1 MDDYRAL
8 QNLIFSYAA
17 LVDAGDFAG
26 VGALFAA
33 GAFAGSGGVLRG
45 AAEVER
51 MLRES
56 VIVYEDGTPR
66 TKHVTTNIALEVSGF
81 VASGR
86 AYFTVLQAVPGFPLQ
101 TIAAGRYEDRFT
113 REDGRWHFTERR
125 ATVDL
130 VGDVSHHLRAKG
142 P

>member
-8 QNLIFSYAA
+8 ENLVFSYAS

-26 VGALFAA
+26 VGSLFVE
-33 GAFAGSGGVLRG
+33 GAFVGSGGVLQG

-51 MLRES
+51 MLRDS

-66 TKHVTTNIALEVSGF
+66 TKHVTTNVALEVSEAT
-81 VASGR
+81 ASGR

-113 REDGRWHFTERR
+113 RAEGGWRFTERR
-125 ATVDL
+125 VTVDL

>member
-1 MDDYRAL
+1 MDDHRAL
-8 QNLIFSYAA
+8 ENLVFGYAT

-26 VGALFAA
+26 VGELFAS
-33 GAFAGSGGVLRG
+33 GTFAGSSGELRG

-51 MLRES
+51 MLRET

-66 TKHVTTNIALEVSGF
+66 TKHVTTNLSLEVSGDT
-81 VASGR
+81 ATGR

-113 REDGRWHFTERR
+113 RDESGWRFTERR

-130 VGDVSHHLRAKG
+130 IGDVSHHLRAKG

>member
-8 QNLIFSYAA
+8 ENLVFEYAA

-26 VGALFAA
+26 VGALFAE
-33 GAFAGSGGVLRG
+33 GAFVGSGGVLRG

-51 MLRES
+51 MLHET
-56 VIVYEDGTPR
+56 VIVYEEGTPR
-66 TKHVTTNIALEVSGF
+66 TKHVTTNVALEVSGAT
-81 VASGR
+81 ASGR
-86 AYFTVLQAVPGFPLQ
+86 ACFTVLQAVPGFPLQ

-113 REDGRWHFTERR
+113 RGESGWRFTERR

-130 VGDVSHHLRAKG
+130 VGDVSHHLRPRAL
-142 P
+142 

>member
-8 QNLIFSYAA
+8 ENLIASYAA

-26 VGALFAA
+26 VGALFAT
-33 GAFAGSGGVLRG
+33 GAFKGSGGTLQG
-45 AAEVER
+45 AAAVER

-66 TKHVTTNIALEVSGF
+66 TKHVTTNITLEVSGE

-86 AYFTVLQAVPGFPLQ
+86 AYFTVLQAVPGLPLQ
-101 TIAAGRYEDRFT
+101 VIAAGRYEDRFT
-113 REDGRWHFTERR
+113 REESSWRFTERR

-130 VGDVSHHLRAKG
+130 VGELSHHLR
-142 P
+142 PRTD

>member
-8 QNLIFSYAA
+8 ENLIASYAT

-33 GAFAGSGGVLRG
+33 GAFVGSGGTARG

-56 VIVYEDGTPR
+56 VIVYEDGTPK
-66 TKHVTTNIALEVSGF
+66 TKHVTTNIVLEVSGST
-81 VASGR
+81 ASGR
-86 AYFTVLQAVPGFPLQ
+86 AYFTVLQTVPGLPLQ
-101 TIAAGRYEDRFT
+101 VIAAGRYEDRFT
-113 REDGRWHFTERR
+113 RENGGWRFTERR

>member
-8 QNLIFSYAA
+8 ENLIASYAA

-33 GAFAGSGGVLRG
+33 GAFAGSGGVVRG

-66 TKHVTTNIALEVSGF
+66 TKHVTTNIALEVSGP

-86 AYFTVLQAVPGFPLQ
+86 AYFTVLQAVPGLPLQ

-113 REDGRWHFTERR
+113 REAGHWRFTERR
-125 ATVDL
+125 AAVDL

>member
-1 MDDYRAL
+1 MEDGRAL
-8 QNLIFSYAA
+8 ENLVFSYAA

-26 VGALFAA
+26 VGALFAS
-33 GAFAGSGGVLRG
+33 GTFAGSGGVLRG

-51 MLRES
+51 MLRET

-66 TKHVTTNIALEVSGF
+66 TKHVTTNVALEISEAT
-81 VASGR
+81 ASGR

-113 REDGRWHFTERR
+113 REEGGWRFTERR

-130 VGDVSHHLRAKG
+130 LGDVSHHLRAKG

>member
-8 QNLIFSYAA
+8 ENLVCSYAA

-26 VGALFAA
+26 VGALFAE
-33 GAFAGSGGVLRG
+33 GAFAGSGGVVRG

-66 TKHVTTNIALEVSGF
+66 TQHVTTNIALEVSGPT
-81 VASGR
+81 ASGR

-101 TIAAGRYEDRFT
+101 TIVAGRYEDRFT
-113 REDGRWHFTERR
+113 RTGRGWRFTERR
-125 ATVDL
+125 ATVGL

>member
-8 QNLIFSYAA
+8 QNLVFSYAE

-26 VGALFAA
+26 VGELFAA
-33 GAFAGSGGVLRG
+33 GSFAGSGGVLRG

-66 TKHVTTNIALEVSGF
+66 TKHVTTNVALEVSGPT
-81 VASGR
+81 ASGR

-101 TIAAGRYEDRFT
+101 TIAAGRYEDSFT
-113 REDGRWHFTERR
+113 REESGWRFTERR
-125 ATVDL
+125 VTVDL
-130 VGDVSHHLRAKG
+130 LGDVSHHLRAKG
-142 P
+142 S

>member
-8 QNLIFSYAA
+8 ENLVFSYAS

-26 VGALFAA
+26 VGALFAE

-51 MLRES
+51 MLRGS
-56 VIVYEDGTPR
+56 VLVYEDGTPR
-66 TKHVTTNIALEVSGF
+66 TKHVTTNVALEVSGSK
-81 VASGR
+81 AAGR
-86 AYFTVLQAVPGFPLQ
+86 AYFTVLQALPGFPLQ
-101 TIAAGRYEDRFT
+101 TIAAGRYEDSFT
-113 REDGRWHFTERR
+113 RDGSGWRFTERR

-130 VGDVSHHLRAKG
+130 LGDVSHHLRAKG

>member
-8 QNLIFSYAA
+8 ENLIFSYAS

-26 VGALFAA
+26 VGELFAR
-33 GAFAGSGGVLRG
+33 GAFVGSGGVVRG

-56 VIVYEDGTPR
+56 VIVYADRTPK
-66 TKHVTTNIALEVSGF
+66 TKHVTTNVALEVSGSK
-81 VASGR
+81 ASGR
-86 AYFTVLQAVPGFPLQ
+86 SYFTVLQAVPGFPLQ
-101 TIAAGRYEDRFT
+101 TIAAGRYQDRFT
-113 REDGRWHFTERR
+113 RENNGWRFTERR

-130 VGDVSHHLRAKG
+130 VGDISHHLRAKG

>member
-1 MDDYRAL
+1 MEDSRAL
-8 QNLIFSYAA
+8 ENLIASYAA

-26 VGALFAA
+26 VGALFTA
-33 GAFAGSGGVLRG
+33 GAFVGSGGVVRG
-45 AAEVER
+45 AEEVER

-66 TKHVTTNIALEVSGF
+66 TKHVTTNVALEVTGST
-81 VASGR
+81 AWGR
-86 AYFTVLQAVPGFPLQ
+86 AYFTVLQALPGFPLQ

-113 REDGRWHFTERR
+113 CVDGRWRFTERR

-130 VGDVSHHLRAKG
+130 VGDVSHHLRRRN
-142 P
+142 

>member
-8 QNLIFSYAA
+8 SNLIFSYAA

-26 VGALFAA
+26 VGELFSA
-33 GAFAGSGGVLRG
+33 GVFTGSGGSLSG
-45 AAEVER
+45 SAAVER
-51 MLRES
+51 MLRET

-66 TKHVTTNIALEVSGF
+66 TKHVTTNVAVEVRGST
-81 VASGR
+81 ASSS
-86 AYFTVLQAVPGFPLQ
+86 AYFTVLQAVPGLPLQ
-101 TIAAGRYEDRFT
+101 TIAAGRYADRFT
-113 REDGRWHFTERR
+113 KSESGWRFTERR

-142 P
+142 A

>member
-8 QNLIFSYAA
+8 ENLIASYAE

-33 GAFAGSGGVLRG
+33 GAFAGSGGTIRG
-45 AAEVER
+45 AAAVER

-56 VIVYEDGTPR
+56 VIVYDDGTPR
-66 TKHVTTNIALEVSGF
+66 TKHVTTNIALEVSGA

-101 TIAAGRYEDRFT
+101 TVAAGRYEDRFA
-113 REDGRWHFTERR
+113 REGGRWHFAERR

>member
-1 MDDYRAL
+1 VDDYRAL
-8 QNLIFSYAA
+8 ENLVYAYAA

-26 VGALFAA
+26 VGELFAE

-45 AAEVER
+45 AAAVER
-51 MLRES
+51 MLRET

-66 TKHVTTNIALEVSGF
+66 TKHVTTNVALEVSGAT
-81 VASGR
+81 ASGR
-86 AYFTVLQAVPGFPLQ
+86 ACFTVLQAVPGLPLQ
-101 TIAAGRYEDRFT
+101 TIAAGRYEDSFT
-113 REDGRWHFTERR
+113 LADGGWRFTERR

-130 VGDVSHHLRAKG
+130 VGDVSHHLR

>member
-1 MDDYRAL
+1 VDDYRAVE
-8 QNLIFSYAA
+8 NLIASYAA

-33 GAFAGSGGVLRG
+33 GAFVGSGGAVRG

-66 TKHVTTNIALEVSGF
+66 TKHVTTNIALEVSGP
-81 VASGR
+81 VAS
-86 AYFTVLQAVPGFPLQ
+86 
-101 TIAAGRYEDRFT
+101 GRYEDRFT
-113 REDGRWHFTERR
+113 REAGRWRFTERR
-125 ATVDL
+125 ATMDL

-142 P
+142 S